1 MDQDYRRALEELL
14 ARISEPGAQAR
25 AEITAEDV
33 ERWPHDAIPVLVA
46 AGILRPSNPA
56 AAIVCYGCEE
66 RCLTQIVILPAQAD
80 EPRRATW
87 TCDLFSDKGPFIC
100 TADAL
105 QRWSTSR
112 SALAKFVGR
121 SLGLEI
127 RRSDREAKRV
137 VYDPIRIG
145 GERRSL
151 SIEFGGG
158 PLICVGSSRAPLLD
172 ALEWTEAGITIDRE
186 ALALCI
192 SSSPEYLSGGK
203 RYQPSTAVRDDKK
216 ISTEI
221 RYRALQRQIERLAK
235 KHPNLNKDQLASK
248 LTSSTAGRGMS
259 ASRIARVTRM
269 PKKLPGGKF
278 SPDRLP

>member
-1 MDQDYRRALEELL
+1 MDQDYRRALEQLF

-33 ERWPHDAIPVLVA
+33 ERWPHDAIQVLVSS
-46 AGILRPSNPA
+46 GILRRSNSA
-56 AAIVCYGCEE
+56 TAIVCYGCEE
-66 RCLTQIVILPAQAD
+66 RCLRQIVVLPAQAD

-87 TCDLFSDKGPFIC
+87 TCDLFADKGPFIC
-100 TADAL
+100 ATEAL

-112 SALAKFVGR
+112 SALAKFLGR

-127 RRSDREAKRV
+127 RRSDRQAKRV
-137 VYDPIRIG
+137 AYDPIRIE

-151 SIEFGGG
+151 SIEFGAA

-172 ALEWTEAGITIDRE
+172 VLEWTEAGITIDRE
-186 ALALCI
+186 VLALCI
-192 SSSPEYLSGGK
+192 NSSPEYLSGGK

-221 RYRALQRQIERLAK
+221 RYRALQRQLERLAK
-235 KHPNLNKDQLASK
+235 KHPRLSKEQLAAK
-248 LTSSTAGRGMS
+248 VASSTVGKGMT
-259 ASRIARVTRM
+259 ASTIARVTRM
-269 PKKLPGGKF
+269 PKKI
-278 SPDRLP
+278 